1 MEIIIM
7 LVVVLA
13 SYALGRLLAR
23 FFFGFVFDK
32 LAEINIH
39 LAMGYL
45 VLMLV
50 LLIVALVYAVIQI
63 L

>member
-1 MEIIIM
+1 MDIIIM
-7 LVVVLA
+7 FIVVLA
-13 SYALGRLLAR
+13 SYALGKLLAR

-39 LAMGYL
+39 LAMSYL

-50 LLIVALVYAVIQI
+50 ILIVALVYMVIRI
-63 L
+63 F